1 MHRIVF
7 MPGARQNALD
17 IAGYITDE
25 LDSPEAAGHITT
37 ALVNAAES
45 LRTMPYRHPV
55 HTPLRRTR
63 HEYRGPR
70 AGDCRAGSRRT
81 SRQRGRTAPDA
92 SGSGRM
98 MPAVPLG
105 AAGRPASSRDAR
117 ARGRRA
123 REERAHAAMVTVR
136 LISPEKGTGM

>member
-70 AGDCRAGSRRT
+70 AGAYLIFYWIDEDPPLVTIARVIHSR
-81 SRQRGRTAPDA
+81 PDA
-92 SGSGRM
+92 S
-98 MPAVPLG
+98 
-105 AAGRPASSRDAR
+105 
-117 ARGRRA
+117 
-123 REERAHAAMVTVR
+123 R
-136 LISPEKGTGM
+136 LLAE